1 MIGVELDDDGNVY
14 VLDGLAPAVRVFDS
28 DGQYVRS
35 LGGRGAGPGEFM
47 RPNGLII
54 TEEGR
59 LWVRDSG
66 NRRYD
71 VFESDGTHA
80 GSFRRNFGAGLW
92 NPVVDQDGLMWESA
106 VRAMDP
112 ETFASELFF
121 VAVRPSGGVMESV
134 ETVYLPQP
142 MRRNVWTV
150 LQTSVA
156 EGGFVSVPFTAEWR
170 ARVDPRGG
178 FWTGTTDAL
187 RFVRQAPEGDT
198 IQIIER
204 VVSPRPVSTAERD
217 RAFEELADR
226 FGRAALQ
233 GSAAEIPDY
242 MPYWSTFF
250 LDRVGRLWVER
261 YRPPG
266 TPADAFH
273 TWEIYGSDGDLLGV
287 LPLPFSGRVT
297 PSVRNDR
304 IAGIVEDDLGVQYV
318 VVFELRMAEPYHV
331 PDAQAG
337 TR

>member
-1 MIGVELDDDGNVY
+1 
-14 VLDGLAPAVRVFDS
+14 
-28 DGQYVRS
+28 
-35 LGGRGAGPGEFM
+35 M

-54 TEEGR
+54 TEDGR

-66 NRRYD
+66 NRRYE

-80 GSFRRNFGAGLW
+80 GSFRRSFGAGLW
-92 NPVVDQDGLMWESA
+92 NAVIDQDGLIWESA

-112 ETFASELFF
+112 ETFATELYF
-121 VAVRPSGGVMESV
+121 VAVRPSSGVMESV
-134 ETVYLPQP
+134 GTVDLPQP
-142 MRRNVWTV
+142 TRTVWTV
-150 LQTSVA
+150 LPTNG
-156 EGGFVSVPFTAEWR
+156 EGGFVSVPFTAEWKAR
-170 ARVDPRGG
+170 ADPRGG

-187 RFVRQAPEGDT
+187 RFIRHAREGDT
-198 IQIIER
+198 IQILER

-266 TPADAFH
+266 TPTDAFH
-273 TWEIYGSDGDLLGV
+273 TWEIYGPDGALLGV

-304 IAGIVEDDLGVQYV
+304 VAGIVEDDLGVQYV